1 MVNLISFKKLALVG
15 LMLIAGSAGSMS
27 YAQNTNNNEV
37 SLVVSG
43 EGPTKDE
50 ATKVALRSAIEQTYG
65 TFVSSN
71 STILNDNLVKDE
83 IVSVSTG
90 NIKSFNYLSTQE
102 TNGKW
107 SVSVQAIVSIG
118 KLIEY
123 AKSKGSEAE
132 LAGATFAMNMKLQQ
146 LNKKNQDIAL
156 EHLLSQLKPIIP
168 TIFDYELE
176 VGEPKYVDSEK
187 LYFVPITISVIAN
200 KNINACY
207 ELFSKTLKALSVPPS
222 EVEMYLK
229 QGLIFCRIG
238 LVTKKN
244 DGLLNWL
251 YLHDSKLTKEYDTIL
266 DFLKK
271 DILNNICNF
280 SLSDGINTF
289 FPKYLTIGS
298 RGDTDVDFTLIDRKG
313 RILNHPSH
321 DYSLRFVD
329 MTGKEVYGE
338 EYSEL
343 KTRNTQTKKDT
354 GWIRL
359 PLHIN
364 IDEYE
369 INKWGFWDFT
379 AGEDYERNRYD
390 LKNQSPR
397 DIKYD
402 SEDFPFFTPGQEGK
416 KITEIKVLLP
426 YTLDDLSKIS
436 KFNITPTYKK

>member
-1 MVNLISFKKLALVG
+1 MVNLFSFKKLALVG
-15 LMLIAGSAGSMS
+15 LMLIAGSTGSMS
-27 YAQNTNNNEV
+27 YAQNDKNNEV

-207 ELFSKTLKALSVPPS
+207 ELFSKTIKALSVPPS
-222 EVEMYLK
+222 EVEMYSDRGLK
-229 QGLIFCRIG
+229 FCRIG
-238 LVTKKN
+238 LINKKN

-251 YLHDSKLTKEYDTIL
+251 YLHDSKLTHEWDTIL
-266 DFLKK
+266 DLLKE
-271 DILNNICNF
+271 DILNNSCNF

-289 FPKYLTIGS
+289 FPKYFTINYLS
-298 RGDTDVDFTLIDRKG
+298 DIRVDFTLIDRKG
-313 RILNHPSH
+313 RIFDHPSH

-329 MTGKEVYGE
+329 MIDKKISDINEFHIE
-338 EYSEL
+338 I
-343 KTRNTQTKKDT
+343 KNTQTGKT
-354 GWIRL
+354 IWIKR
-359 PLHIN
+359 PLRIN
-364 IDEYE
+364 INAYE
-369 INKWGFWDFT
+369 IERNWWFWDFVP
-379 AGEDYERNRYD
+379 GEHFARNIYY
-390 LKNQSPR
+390 LEKQSR
-397 DIKYD
+397 LDIKYD
-402 SEDFPFFTPGQEGK
+402 REDFPFFTPGQEGK

>member
-1 MVNLISFKKLALVG
+1 MVNLMSFKKLALVG

-71 STILNDNLVKDE
+71 TTILNDNLVKDE

-90 NIKSFNYLSTQE
+90 NIKSFNYLSQEE

-107 SVSVQAIVSIG
+107 SVSLQAIVSIG

-156 EHLLSQLKPIIP
+156 EHLLSQLRPIIP
-168 TIFDYELE
+168 TIFNYELE

-207 ELFSKTLKALSVPPS
+207 ELFTKTLKALSVPPS
-222 EVEMYLK
+222 EDEMYVCGICLVSEQKPAICFYLCNSKFTEK
-229 QGLIFCRIG
+229 QR
-238 LVTKKN
+238 
-244 DGLLNWL
+244 
-251 YLHDSKLTKEYDTIL
+251 TIL
-266 DFLKK
+266 DILKY
-271 DILNNICNF
+271 DVLNNICNF

-289 FPKYLTIGS
+289 FPKYITLEYGEDDL
-298 RGDTDVDFTLIDRKG
+298 RVVFTLLDSKG
-313 RILNHPSH
+313 RILAHTVNPSS
-321 DYSLRFVD
+321 DIYPFRFID
-329 MTGKEVYGE
+329 MTGIGIEVYE
-338 EYSEL
+338 KETSYLNKTHL
-343 KTRNTQTKKDT
+343 KTRNTQTKEET
-354 GWIRL
+354 GWIDL
-359 PLHIN
+359 PLHIR
-364 IDEYE
+364 IDDK
-369 INKWGFWDFT
+369 NKGKFWNFIDFT
-379 AGEDYERNRYD
+379 KAYTFEQYKK
-390 LKNQSPR
+390 KNYFEYYYR
-397 DIKYD
+397 
-402 SEDFPFFTPGQEGK
+402 DFPFFTPEQEGI
-416 KITEIKVLLP
+416 KISEIKLLLP
-426 YTLDDLSKIS
+426 YTLDELSKIS